1 MEKILPISIPPAE
14 TYQQTAFLMGIIQN
28 NENVQALIYNS
39 YINVSITKD
48 EFWEWRFEFTNV
60 ACEDFRKR
68 GVGEMDLFYLNNIS
82 KDKCVDFLK
91 ERIDQNNFL
100 LMFKIDEYEISY
112 SEHYHNKHFEHD
124 TYIFGYNDKIF
135 YVMAYTDGHLRLMG
149 VKQEEI
155 IESLYN
161 HQHYFGNTHFC
172 SFRIHHCAREVIQLD
187 EILSEINEY
196 LKGYVEGNEKFFG
209 VKTYN
214 VIQEILSY
222 TKESNG
228 GIELST
234 KVFRS
239 LWEHKKVMN
248 IRNHYLGLKIEGL
261 KQINSEIDTVV
272 KTGHMIFMLTIKYNV
287 KRDIFILDKISK
299 YLQEMKEAEKRYLL
313 QFQRIVEVFLEDER
327 ESYRVE
333 EKR

>member
-196 LKGYVEGNEKFFG
+196 LKGYVEGK
-209 VKTYN
+209 
-214 VIQEILSY
+214 
-222 TKESNG
+222 
-228 GIELST
+228 
-234 KVFRS
+234 
-239 LWEHKKVMN
+239 
-248 IRNHYLGLKIEGL
+248 
-261 KQINSEIDTVV
+261 
-272 KTGHMIFMLTIKYNV
+272 
-287 KRDIFILDKISK
+287 
-299 YLQEMKEAEKRYLL
+299 
-313 QFQRIVEVFLEDER
+313 
-327 ESYRVE
+327 
-333 EKR
+333 